1 MALQEV
7 VKGLYRITPVPGV
20 NAYLFD
26 SDGLTVIDTA
36 IAGSAPKILRAVAE
50 IGRQPSDVARIVVT
64 HCHPDHY
71 GSLAELK
78 RLTGAPALMHPV
90 DAAEVRQGTTGRRFQ
105 PSPGVIPFLLVA
117 AMGGRQPKMERA
129 EVEQEIHDGEQLP
142 GGLGVVHAPG
152 HSDGHIALLWS
163 QHGGVLLAADSCWN
177 LFARLSLMP
186 FYVDVDEGRR
196 SLARL
201 SALDFE
207 VACFGHGPP
216 IRRGAAARLRAKWA

>member
-64 HCHPDHY
+64 HCHPEHY

-90 DAAEVRQGTTGRRFQ
+90 DAAEVRQGTTGRRSH
-105 PSPGVIPFLLVA
+105 PSPGAIP
-117 AMGGRQPKMERA
+117 
-129 EVEQEIHDGEQLP
+129 
-142 GGLGVVHAPG
+142 
-152 HSDGHIALLWS
+152 S
-163 QHGGVLLAADSCWN
+163 LLAS
-177 LFARLSLMP
+177 AR
-186 FYVDVDEGRR
+186 GRR
-196 SLARL
+196 QQSL
-201 SALDFE
+201 E
-207 VACFGHGPP
+207 
-216 IRRGAAARLRAKWA
+216 

>member
-50 IGRQPSDVARIVVT
+50 
-64 HCHPDHY
+64 
-71 GSLAELK
+71 
-78 RLTGAPALMHPV
+78 
-90 DAAEVRQGTTGRRFQ
+90 
-105 PSPGVIPFLLVA
+105 
-117 AMGGRQPKMERA
+117 GGRQPKMERA

-142 GGLGVVHAPG
+142 GDLRVVHAPG

-201 SALDFE
+201 S
-207 VACFGHGPP
+207 
-216 IRRGAAARLRAKWA
+216 

>member
-78 RLTGAPALMHPV
+78 RLTGAPTLMHPFY
-90 DAAEVRQGTTGRRFQ
+90 AAEVRQGTTGRRFQ
-105 PSPGVIPFLLVA
+105 PTPGVIPFLLVTSI
-117 AMGGRQPKMERA
+117 GRRQPKIEA
-129 EVEQEIHDGEQLP
+129 AVVVQELLDCLTLP
-142 GGLGVVHAPG
+142 
-152 HSDGHIALLWS
+152 
-163 QHGGVLLAADSCWN
+163 
-177 LFARLSLMP
+177 
-186 FYVDVDEGRR
+186 
-196 SLARL
+196 
-201 SALDFE
+201 
-207 VACFGHGPP
+207 
-216 IRRGAAARLRAKWA
+216 